1 VNGRALPR
9 RSLIAAALA
18 AVALGGAAP
27 APAPDMSL
35 GSRRAAVTVVEYA
48 SVGCPHCARWAK
60 EVFPAFKTRFVDT
73 GKVRY
78 VLRETLFGDDTLAT
92 AGFLTARCAG
102 PAKYFQVV
110 DAVYRSQEEVARQGN
125 AYIVLLGVAKNAGL
139 TQAQFDA
146 CLNDQA
152 AIKALNAR
160 SDAAVAAGVHETP
173 SFYVNGK
180 KLVGYQSLDD
190 LSAAIAAARRR

>member
-1 VNGRALPR
+1 
-9 RSLIAAALA
+9 
-18 AVALGGAAP
+18 
-27 APAPDMSL
+27 
-35 GSRRAAVTVVEYA
+35 VVEYA
-48 SVGCPHCARWAK
+48 SVGCPHCAKWAE
-60 EVFPAFKTRFVDT
+60 EVFPAFKAKFVDT
-73 GKVRY
+73 GKARY

-110 DAVYRSQEEVARQGN
+110 DGVYRAQPEVQRQGN
-125 AYIVLLGVAKNAGL
+125 AYIVLLAVAKDAGM

-160 SDAAVAAGVHETP
+160 SDAAVASGVNQTP
-173 SFYVNGK
+173 TFYVNGK
-180 KLVGYQSLDD
+180 QLIGYQTLDD
-190 LSAAIAAARRR
+190 LSAAIAAAGRR